1 MSGLQRG
8 SWQLSVTKIWG
19 SIVRR
24 QGSRL
29 GGFNGAIQFK
39 AHVYKTRR
47 AIDFYRFVS
56 EGGDRPRIQSMSFAL
71 FIENFPDWDG

>member
-24 QGSRL
+24 QGSRF
-29 GGFNGAIQFK
+29 GGFNGAIQFESFRV
-39 AHVYKTRR
+39 ARGH
-47 AIDFYRFVS
+47 AGILDFLSFRF
-56 EGGDRPRIQSMSFAL
+56 
-71 FIENFPDWDG
+71 